1 MSRIVTLLKGD
12 IKNMKR
18 DIVLG
23 ATIAAPIIM
32 AFFLRFIVPFAVQI
46 LREKLAFDLTPFYPL
61 LIGVFLMLVP
71 LLTGCMTG
79 FVLLEDKDEKMLMYY
94 AITPLGREGYLKYRI
109 ISPMLVSTILSF
121 FLVYFSNMISISFI
135 KLVPIIF
142 MASLEAVMIALFLGA
157 FGENRVDG
165 LAMTKALGV
174 LIVVPVVDK
183 LVDFKFNWI
192 LGIFPTYW
200 VPKAV
205 EVSNTASNFL
215 LVVILGF
222 LVHIIYAFL
231 LYKKFGTKV

>member
-121 FLVYFSNMISISFI
+121 FLVYFSNLISISFI

-142 MASLEAVMIALFLGA
+142 IASLEAVMIALFLGA

-165 LAMTKALGV
+165 LALTKALGV
-174 LIVVPVVDK
+174 LMVVPVVDK

-205 EVSNTASNFL
+205 QVSGTTSDFI
-215 LVVILGF
+215 LVIILGF
-222 LVHIIYAFL
+222 LVHLLYVFL